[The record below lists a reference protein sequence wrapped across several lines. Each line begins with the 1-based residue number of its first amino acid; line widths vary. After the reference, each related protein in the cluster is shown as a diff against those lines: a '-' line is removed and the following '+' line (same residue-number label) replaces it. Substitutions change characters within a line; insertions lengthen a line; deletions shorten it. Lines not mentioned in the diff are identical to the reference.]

1 MHIMSNCRLSKPRF
15 LFLKNLM
22 TYSVLLTFLK
32 KYFFEKTVK
41 HKRRFKIKE

>member
-1 MHIMSNCRLSKPRF
+1 MRIMSNYRLSKPRF

-32 KYFFEKTVK
+32 KYFF
-41 HKRRFKIKE
+41 